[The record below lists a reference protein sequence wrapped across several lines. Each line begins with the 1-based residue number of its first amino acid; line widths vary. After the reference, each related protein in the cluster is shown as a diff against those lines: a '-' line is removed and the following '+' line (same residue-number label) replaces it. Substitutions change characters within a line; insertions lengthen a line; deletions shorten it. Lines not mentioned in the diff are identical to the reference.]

1 MVLFGK
7 ENEGVLETEENVL
20 YLNFGGLYVQSL
32 SVYVLTIVLNKK
44 YNLKFQ
50 NKMKNEIKTGNFLM
64 EFSSQDLLNPG
75 LVFEKVINIFLSL
88 FWHYLFSFLP

>member
-7 ENEGVLETEENVL
+7 ENEGVFETEENVL

-32 SVYVLTIVLNKK
+32 SVYVPTIVLNKK

-50 NKMKNEIKTGNFLM
+50 NKTKNEIKTGKFLM

-75 LVFEKVINIFLSL
+75 LVF
-88 FWHYLFSFLP
+88 